1 MEGVHDD
8 MVWYQMMKAIKQ
20 TRIGIKLRNKAEISW
35 AEEMGYHRSTGS
47 FIFLNA
53 EFIPNSF
60 LRENILFQR
69 VSPCRQGLK
78 TPALP
83 VAGFKTPL
91 RTLVCERVSEALSLA
106 KRETGTLA
114 SLTSFSPWRLVLW
127 RPRIDWIA
135 PKIGSKVLA

>member
-60 LRENILFQR
+60 LRTR
-69 VSPCRQGLK
+69 LK
-78 TPALP
+78 TSPQSSRMGRLISI
-83 VAGFKTPL
+83 L
-91 RTLVCERVSEALSLA
+91 RLY
-106 KRETGTLA
+106 
-114 SLTSFSPWRLVLW
+114 F
-127 RPRIDWIA
+127 
-135 PKIGSKVLA
+135 